1 MTKPDEAL
9 LWAREQSVEFWEQ
22 SGAAPKDVAY
32 HIAAS
37 RSGEYDGDLEN
48 IAHDRREWLDG
59 YRAGAAASE
68 SRIKVLE
75 EALAEADKPRWF
87 YADEEAS
94 PCHSLEEAVEES
106 IYEIEEFGNRLLV
119 IPTARPGAT
128 IFGVVR
134 ILTEDEIQARGDQ
147 NPWTFTRCAT
157 EAEARALLK
166 EDDQ

>member
-9 LWAREQSVEFWEQ
+9 L
-22 SGAAPKDVAY
+22 Y
-32 HIAAS
+32 
-37 RSGEYDGDLEN
+37 GEKFSTVPWIQLVT
-48 IAHDRREWLDG
+48 AQA

-68 SRIKVLE
+68 ARIKALE
-75 EALAEADKPRWF
+75 EALTKADEPRWY

-134 ILTEDEIQARGDQ
+134 ILTEDEIEARGDH

-166 EDDQ
+166 EADQ

>member
-1 MTKPDEAL
+1 MTEPDEAL
-9 LWAREQSVEFWEQ
+9 LYAREHWATICDEDGFSDEAE
-22 SGAAPKDVAY
+22 AY
-32 HIAAS
+32 
-37 RSGEYDGDLEN
+37 
-48 IAHDRREWLDG
+48 RRGLCDKTLVTDALF

-68 SRIKVLE
+68 ARIKALE
-75 EALAEADKPRWF
+75 EALAKADEPRWF

-119 IPTARPGAT
+119 IPTARPCAT

-134 ILTEDEIQARGDQ
+134 ILTEDEIEARGDD

-157 EAEARALLK
+157 KAEAIALLK
-166 EDDQ
+166 EADQ